1 MREADYRSEV
11 KDMHETKA
19 AGEKEKQSWSWRKK
33 KVNNKNQLLELRKPA
48 DTPKE
53 GSAVSLHECIT
64 MCF

>member
-33 KVNNKNQLLELRKPA
+33 R
-48 DTPKE
+48 
-53 GSAVSLHECIT
+53 
-64 MCF
+64 